1 MIIGPAVKAAQALGI
16 ATDGPYP
23 GDTIFLKVQG
33 DARPSRSLA
42 AWAPTATD
50 RSISWF
56 PHSHALAW
64 ECFLASAVC

>member
-42 AWAPTATD
+42 A
-50 RSISWF
+50 
-56 PHSHALAW
+56 
-64 ECFLASAVC
+64 